1 MDTNQVGKITELEVL
16 SYLTKKGYSVSI
28 PFGDKDRYDQIWD
41 INGKLL
47 KVQIKTSK
55 WYDEDHTAFTFYC
68 YSTSNGKKHKYSKDE
83 IDVFAT
89 MCNDELYVVP
99 VEECSTQKILRFST
113 KMNSSLINWAKD
125 YCFEEV
131 IKRI

>member
-1 MDTNQVGKITELEVL
+1 
-16 SYLTKKGYSVSI
+16 
-28 PFGDKDRYDQIWD
+28 
-41 INGKLL
+41 
-47 KVQIKTSK
+47 
-55 WYDEDHTAFTFYC
+55 
-68 YSTSNGKKHKYSKDE
+68 
-83 IDVFAT
+83 